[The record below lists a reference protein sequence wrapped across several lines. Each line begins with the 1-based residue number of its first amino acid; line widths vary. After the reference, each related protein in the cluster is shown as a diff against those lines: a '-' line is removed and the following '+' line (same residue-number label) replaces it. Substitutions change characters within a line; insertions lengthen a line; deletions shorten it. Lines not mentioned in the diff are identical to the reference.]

1 MKALLMEK
9 TEDMRMNI
17 NTKLL
22 HSYPVI
28 DQETGASSIPKYQA
42 STFHQSDVF
51 NHEGFNY
58 TRFGNPT
65 VEAAEKCVAML
76 EDAKH
81 GLAFSSGMAAINSVL
96 FLLSSGDHLVLGKN
110 IYGGTFQTV
119 TEFLERFGVEY
130 TFVDESNV
138 NEWQEAVREN
148 TKMFYLETPSNPLL
162 TITDLKKVCDI
173 AKKHQI
179 LTACDNTFMTP
190 LEQSPL
196 ELGVDVV
203 IHSAT
208 KFINGHSDIVAG
220 FVVTNDDKLNETL
233 KRHQK
238 ALGGV
243 LSVEDAWLVLRGVKT
258 MGLRMEKSIKN
269 AKEIANFLKT
279 KKQVKEIYYP
289 GLETHTNYDI
299 HITQAKS
306 GGAVLSFEL
315 ETKEQVERLFNKCEV
330 PIVAVSLGGVES
342 ILSYPWLMSHAC
354 MEESERLKMGVTP
367 TLVRLSCGIEDVE
380 DLINDLE
387 QAIQ

>member
-1 MKALLMEK
+1 
-9 TEDMRMNI
+9 MNI

-269 AKEIANFLKT
+269 AKEIADFLKT

-299 HITQAKS
+299 HMTQAKS

-315 ETKEQVERLFNKCEV
+315 ETKEHVERLFNKCEV

>member
-1 MKALLMEK
+1 
-9 TEDMRMNI
+9 MNI

-269 AKEIANFLKT
+269 TKEIANFLKT

-299 HITQAKS
+299 HMTQAKS

>member
-162 TITDLKKVCDI
+162 TITDLKKVCNI

-179 LTACDNTFMTP
+179 LAACDNTFMTP

-289 GLETHTNYDI
+289 GLETHTDYDI
-299 HITQAKS
+299 HMTQAKS

>member
-1 MKALLMEK
+1 
-9 TEDMRMNI
+9 MNI

-269 AKEIANFLKT
+269 AKEIADFLKT

-299 HITQAKS
+299 HMTQAKS

-342 ILSYPWLMSHAC
+342 ILYYPWLMSHAC
-354 MEESERLKMGVTP
+354 LEEIERLKMGVTP

>member
-1 MKALLMEK
+1 
-9 TEDMRMNI
+9 MNI

-65 VEAAEKCVAML
+65 VEATEKCVAML

-138 NEWQEAVREN
+138 KEWQEAVKEN

-162 TITDLKKVCDI
+162 TITDLKKVCNI

-299 HITQAKS
+299 HMTQAKS

>member
-1 MKALLMEK
+1 
-9 TEDMRMNI
+9 MNV

-138 NEWQEAVREN
+138 NEWQEAVKEN

-162 TITDLKKVCDI
+162 TITDLKKVCNI

-243 LSVEDAWLVLRGVKT
+243 LSVEDAWLVLRGIKT

-299 HITQAKS
+299 HMTQAKS

-354 MEESERLKMGVTP
+354 MEESERLKMGVKP

>member
-1 MKALLMEK
+1 
-9 TEDMRMNI
+9 MNI

-22 HSYPVI
+22 HGYPVI

-220 FVVTNDDKLNETL
+220 FVVTNDDKLNEIL

-258 MGLRMEKSIKN
+258 MGLRMKKSINN

-299 HITQAKS
+299 HMTQAKS

-315 ETKEQVERLFNKCEV
+315 ETKEQVEKLFNKCEV

>member
-299 HITQAKS
+299 HMTQAKS

>member
-269 AKEIANFLKT
+269 AKEIADFLKT

-299 HITQAKS
+299 HMTQAKS

-315 ETKEQVERLFNKCEV
+315 ETKEHVERLFNKCEV

>member
-1 MKALLMEK
+1 
-9 TEDMRMNI
+9 MNI

-162 TITDLKKVCDI
+162 TITDLKKVCDT

-299 HITQAKS
+299 HMTQAKS

-387 QAIQ
+387 QVIQ

>member
-1 MKALLMEK
+1 
-9 TEDMRMNI
+9 MNI

-81 GLAFSSGMAAINSVL
+81 GLAFSSGIAAINSVL

-299 HITQAKS
+299 HMTQAKS

>member
-269 AKEIANFLKT
+269 TKEIANFLKT

-299 HITQAKS
+299 HMTQAKS

>member
-1 MKALLMEK
+1 
-9 TEDMRMNI
+9 MNI

-162 TITDLKKVCDI
+162 TITDLKKVCNI

-179 LTACDNTFMTP
+179 LAACDNTFMTP

-289 GLETHTNYDI
+289 GLETHTDYDI
-299 HITQAKS
+299 HMTQAKS

>member
-1 MKALLMEK
+1 
-9 TEDMRMNI
+9 MNI

-269 AKEIANFLKT
+269 AKEIADFLKT

-299 HITQAKS
+299 HMTQAKS

-354 MEESERLKMGVTP
+354 MEESERLKMGVTS

>member
-1 MKALLMEK
+1 
-9 TEDMRMNI
+9 MNI

-220 FVVTNDDKLNETL
+220 FVVTNDDELNETL

-299 HITQAKS
+299 HMTQAKS

>member
-1 MKALLMEK
+1 
-9 TEDMRMNI
+9 MNI

-28 DQETGASSIPKYQA
+28 DQKTGASSIPKYQA

-130 TFVDESNV
+130 TFVDESNI

-269 AKEIANFLKT
+269 AKEIADFLKT

-299 HITQAKS
+299 HMTQAKS

>member
-1 MKALLMEK
+1 
-9 TEDMRMNI
+9 MNI

-119 TEFLERFGVEY
+119 TEFLERFGVEF

-269 AKEIANFLKT
+269 AKEIADFLKT

-299 HITQAKS
+299 HMTQAKS

>member
-1 MKALLMEK
+1 
-9 TEDMRMNI
+9 MNI

-58 TRFGNPT
+58 TRFCNPT

-269 AKEIANFLKT
+269 AKEIADFLKT

-299 HITQAKS
+299 HMTQAKS

>member
-1 MKALLMEK
+1 
-9 TEDMRMNI
+9 MNI

-269 AKEIANFLKT
+269 AKEIADFLKT

-299 HITQAKS
+299 HMTQAKS

-315 ETKEQVERLFNKCEV
+315 ETKEQVESLFNKCEV

>member
-1 MKALLMEK
+1 
-9 TEDMRMNI
+9 MNI

-162 TITDLKKVCDI
+162 TITDLKKVCNI

-179 LTACDNTFMTP
+179 LAACDNTFMTP

-299 HITQAKS
+299 HMTQAKS

>member
-1 MKALLMEK
+1 
-9 TEDMRMNI
+9 MNI

-130 TFVDESNV
+130 TFVDESNI

-269 AKEIANFLKT
+269 AKEIADFLKT

-299 HITQAKS
+299 HMTQAKS

>member
-28 DQETGASSIPKYQA
+28 DQKTGASSIPKYQA

-76 EDAKH
+76 EEAKH

-269 AKEIANFLKT
+269 AKEIADFLKT

-299 HITQAKS
+299 HMTQAKS

>member
-1 MKALLMEK
+1 
-9 TEDMRMNI
+9 
-17 NTKLL
+17 
-22 HSYPVI
+22 
-28 DQETGASSIPKYQA
+28 
-42 STFHQSDVF
+42 
-51 NHEGFNY
+51 
-58 TRFGNPT
+58 
-65 VEAAEKCVAML
+65 
-76 EDAKH
+76 
-81 GLAFSSGMAAINSVL
+81 
-96 FLLSSGDHLVLGKN
+96 
-110 IYGGTFQTV
+110 
-119 TEFLERFGVEY
+119 
-130 TFVDESNV
+130 
-138 NEWQEAVREN
+138 EWQEAVREN

-269 AKEIANFLKT
+269 AKEIADFLKT
-279 KKQVKEIYYP
+279 
-289 GLETHTNYDI
+289 
-299 HITQAKS
+299 
-306 GGAVLSFEL
+306 
-315 ETKEQVERLFNKCEV
+315 
-330 PIVAVSLGGVES
+330 
-342 ILSYPWLMSHAC
+342 
-354 MEESERLKMGVTP
+354 
-367 TLVRLSCGIEDVE
+367 
-380 DLINDLE
+380 
-387 QAIQ
+387 